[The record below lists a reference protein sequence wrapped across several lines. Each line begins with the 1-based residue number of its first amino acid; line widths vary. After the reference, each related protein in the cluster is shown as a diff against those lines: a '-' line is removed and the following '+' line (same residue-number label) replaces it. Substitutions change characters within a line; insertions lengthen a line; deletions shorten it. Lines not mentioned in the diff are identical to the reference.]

1 MVGFD
6 QHLCIFG
13 SVVLLETD
21 TQVLVMKDTSL
32 YHTQSLGILG
42 DAVEK
47 VNGSSLWK

>member
-21 TQVLVMKDTSL
+21 TQDLVMKDTSL